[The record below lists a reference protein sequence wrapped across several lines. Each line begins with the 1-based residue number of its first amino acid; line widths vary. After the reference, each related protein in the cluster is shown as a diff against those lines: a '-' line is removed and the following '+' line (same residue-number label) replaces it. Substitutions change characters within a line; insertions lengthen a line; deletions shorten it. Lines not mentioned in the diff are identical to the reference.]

1 MIRYI
6 AQRLLMLIPVLIGI
20 SIITFVMIRLIPG
33 DPARIMAGERATE
46 EQVQRVRE
54 MWGLDKPLHE
64 QYLIYLKNLA
74 RGNLG
79 RSLKRNEAV
88 TQELRWALPTTIELA
103 FSAMFVAILIGIPA
117 GIIAAYKQNSWW
129 DLLVMVGSM
138 VGISM
143 PVFWLGLLLIYVFA
157 LKLGW
162 MPPSGRLSVGVKI
175 TPITG
180 MYTVDALIT
189 GNWRG
194 FLDALKH
201 LVMPAVAVGTI
212 PMAVIARMT
221 RSSLLEVLRQ
231 DYIRT
236 ARAKGLAERA
246 VIFRHALKNAF
257 LPVVTIIGLQLG
269 TLLVGAILTETIFAL
284 PGMGRLIVD
293 RILSRDYPVVQGAVL
308 VFAATFVF
316 INLIVDIS
324 YAYLDPR
331 IRYD

>member
-6 AQRLLMLIPVLIGI
+6 ARRLLMLIPVLIGI

-64 QYLIYLKNLA
+64 QYIIYMKNLA

-103 FSAMFVAILIGIPA
+103 FAAMFVAILIGIPA

-162 MPPSGRLSVGVKI
+162 MPPSGRLSVGIKI

-194 FLDALKH
+194 FVDALKH
-201 LVMPAVAVGTI
+201 LIMPAVAVGTI

-331 IRYD
+331 IRYN

>member
-54 MWGLDKPLHE
+54 LWGLDKPLHE
-64 QYLIYLKNLA
+64 QYIIYMKNLA

-103 FSAMFVAILIGIPA
+103 FAAMFVAILIGIPA